1 MNSQEIAEQ
10 AANVSSYL
18 ASKGWERDS
27 ERRGATIW
35 HLSDNAYVLVPD
47 IRQYDDAELLLHE
60 AVARIAQC
68 EARPER
74 DVWQDID
81 EPMVDAQFF
90 RLHPDAPSGLIPLW
104 EGLRAAQG
112 VFDIMKAAAAVTEQG
127 PLLIEGTQTPR
138 VKSFVRRVLLGS
150 AAPGSYILTARMPAT
165 EIGAQQLDAANGSR
179 EFTGRA
185 VATRLRTAVNAA
197 QTAAQRVL
205 QDPNEMDAFYSAT
218 ESGVSANLCK
228 ALSDLGGENRDKPFE
243 MGFSWAR
250 GKPGQQPTEVKF
262 TSAMSSV
269 LFRASNELTS
279 LARSGTA
286 TITGRITDLHAEDY
300 LPSRI
305 KIWGDLQAPESASLL
320 PQRSIWVLLSDADY
334 RRAVEAHQEDLRAS
348 RDVLT
353 VRATGRLTTSNRR
366 LELRASTFEVL
377 RP

>member
-1 MNSQEIAEQ
+1 MDSREISEQ

-18 ASKGWERDS
+18 ESKGWVRDG
-27 ERRGATIW
+27 ERRGATTW
-35 HLSDNAYVLVPD
+35 HLGDDAWVLVPD
-47 IRQYDDAELLLHE
+47 VRQYDDASLLLHE
-60 AVARIAQC
+60 AVAGIAKC
-68 EARPER
+68 EARPEG
-74 DVWQDID
+74 DVWRDIE

-90 RLHPDAPSGLIPLW
+90 RLHPDAPSGSIPLW

-138 VKSFVRRVLLGS
+138 VRSFVRRVLLGS
-150 AAPGSYILTARMPAT
+150 AAPGSYILTARVPAT
-165 EIGAQQLDAANGSR
+165 EIGAQELDTANGNR

-185 VATRLRTAVNAA
+185 IAARLRTAVNAA
-197 QTAAQRVL
+197 QAAAQRVL

-228 ALSDLGGENRDKPFE
+228 ALSDLGGESRDKPFE

-262 TSAMSSV
+262 TSSMSSV

-286 TITGRITDLHAEDY
+286 TITGRVTDLHAEDY

-320 PQRSIWVLLSDADY
+320 PQRSIWVVLTDSDY
-334 RRAVEAHQEDLRAS
+334 RRAIEAH

-353 VRATGRLTTSNRR
+353 VEATGQLTTSNRR
-366 LELRASTFEVL
+366 LELRARTFEVF
-377 RP
+377 RS

>member
-1 MNSQEIAEQ
+1 MNSQEIAQQ

-35 HLSDNAYVLVPD
+35 HLGQQAWVLVPD
-47 IRQYDDAELLLHE
+47 IRQYDDADLLLHE
-60 AVARIAQC
+60 AVARIAEC

-74 DVWQDID
+74 DVWRDIA

-90 RLHPDAPSGLIPLW
+90 RLHPDAPSGSIPLW

-127 PLLIEGTQTPR
+127 PLLIEGAQTPR
-138 VKSFVRRVLLGS
+138 VKSFVRRVLLSS
-150 AAPGSYILTARMPAT
+150 AAPGSYILTARMPAE
-165 EIGAQQLDAANGSR
+165 EIGAQELATANGSQQ
-179 EFTGRA
+179 FSGRVIA
-185 VATRLRTAVNAA
+185 VHLQAAVDAA
-197 QTAAQRVL
+197 QTAAQQVL
-205 QDPNEMDAFYSAT
+205 ENPNEMDAFYWAT

-228 ALSDLGGENRDKPFE
+228 ALSDLGGEYRNKPFE
-243 MGFSWAR
+243 IGFSWAR
-250 GKPGQQPTEVKF
+250 GKPGQQPAEVKF

-269 LFRASNELTS
+269 LFRASNELIS
-279 LARSGTA
+279 LARSGMA

-320 PQRSIWVLLSDADY
+320 PQRSLWVVLNDADY
-334 RRAVEAHQEDLRAS
+334 RRAIEAH

-353 VRATGRLTTSNRR
+353 VEATGQLTTSNRR
-366 LELRASTFEVL
+366 LELRARTFEVF